1 MDGTRWT
8 EGEFVRA
15 HSADI
20 QVSRAEKGVGGEK
33 GGGVG
38 GIAGRQHSE
47 GEEGFL
53 FDGFPVKENAGG
65 QVTQLILQH
74 SPLVAVFDGV
84 GSPALPTAV
93 WHVFAQPSM
102 WTWGHT
108 SMGGAAG
115 AGHDAPAFWKCQEEV
130 IETNSGVQALSSIVL
145 SLAAQIT
152 GRQLYVQR
160 LYGNG
165 HTFGQ
170 GGSVH
175 VDEQGAENYAAIYYA
190 NVEWQSNWL
199 GHTHYLPG
207 TATK

>member
-1 MDGTRWT
+1 
-8 EGEFVRA
+8 
-15 HSADI
+15 
-20 QVSRAEKGVGGEK
+20 
-33 GGGVG
+33 
-38 GIAGRQHSE
+38 
-47 GEEGFL
+47 
-53 FDGFPVKENAGG
+53 
-65 QVTQLILQH
+65 
-74 SPLVAVFDGV
+74 
-84 GSPALPTAV
+84 
-93 WHVFAQPSM
+93 
-102 WTWGHT
+102 
-108 SMGGAAG
+108 MGGAAG
-115 AGHDAPAFWKCQEEV
+115 AGHDAPAFWKCQQEV
-130 IETNSGVQALSSIVL
+130 IETNSAVQALSSIVL

-207 TATK
+207 TATH